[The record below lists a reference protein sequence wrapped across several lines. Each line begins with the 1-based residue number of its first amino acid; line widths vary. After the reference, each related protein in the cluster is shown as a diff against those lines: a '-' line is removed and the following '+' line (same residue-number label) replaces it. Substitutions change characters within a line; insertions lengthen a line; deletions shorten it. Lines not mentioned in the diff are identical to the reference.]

1 MFSIVFVRH
10 GRKVPADGRL
20 EHDIP
25 LDPAEV
31 SIAKSLRAEIASRG
45 LEPSVWISS
54 HFAHAWQTAEAL
66 AGPGSRVVRVCA
78 LTPYSAD
85 ESAHL
90 GPLLKEIGRLAVSL
104 TGLECVGLVGHEE
117 RLSNLANEL
126 LPAEARIT
134 RLGYMDAVC
143 ISGETLFDLDQRKSS
158 VLWRISGEGPSL
170 S

>member
-10 GRKVPADGRL
+10 GRKLPADGRL

-31 SIAKSLRAEIASRG
+31 PVARSLCAQVAARG

-66 AGPGSRVVRVCA
+66 ADPGARIVRVCA
-78 LTPYSAD
+78 LTPYSID

-90 GPLLKEIGRLAVSL
+90 GPLLKEIGRLDVSL
-104 TGLECVGLVGHEE
+104 TGLECIGLVGHEE

-126 LPAEARIT
+126 LPAEQRIT
-134 RLGYMDAVC
+134 RLGYMDAIC
-143 ISGETLFDLDQRKSS
+143 ISGETLFDLDQRKSA
-158 VLWRISGEGPSL
+158 VLWRISREEPSQG
-170 S
+170 